1 MIGIL
6 FLLLRLVLVGLL
18 YAFLLWALYILWS
31 DLRMQTLALQAPQIP
46 PVTLEVT
53 NLLEEQPATF
63 DIPEILIGRSAAAN
77 YTIRNETV
85 SSQHARLSYHHHQW
99 WVEDLKSTNGTFL
112 NGERVV
118 SPTVVMNGDELRC
131 GQVNIRVTLQEP
143 QKQPSRRK

>member
-1 MIGIL
+1 MIAIV
-6 FLLLRLVLVGLL
+6 FLILRLVLVVLL
-18 YAFLLWALYILWS
+18 YAFLLWALYTLWN

-46 PVTLEVT
+46 PITLEVT
-53 NLLEEQPATF
+53 NLLDEQPATF
-63 DIPEILIGRSAAAN
+63 DLPEILVGRSASAN

-112 NGERVV
+112 NGERVG

-131 GQVNIRVTLQEP
+131 GQVNIRVTVHEP
-143 QKQPSRRK
+143 QKQQVRRI

>member
-1 MIGIL
+1 MIGIV

-18 YAFLLWALYILWS
+18 YAFLLWALYILWN

-46 PVTLEVT
+46 PLTLEVT

-85 SSQHARLSYHHHQW
+85 SSQHARLTYHHHQW

-112 NGERVV
+112 NGERIV

-131 GQVNIRVTLQEP
+131 GQVNIRVTMEEP
-143 QKQPSRRK
+143 QKLPSRRK